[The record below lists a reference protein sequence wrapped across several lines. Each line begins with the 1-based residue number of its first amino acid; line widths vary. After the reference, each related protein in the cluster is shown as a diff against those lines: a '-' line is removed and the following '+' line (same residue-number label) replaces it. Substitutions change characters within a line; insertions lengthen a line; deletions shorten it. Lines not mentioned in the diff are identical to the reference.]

1 MNNIMNTNLTK
12 ISEDKMK
19 VWLEVTRKV
28 HNQIYEDQI
37 IGFEKFKEQH
47 DQVYIDNFSYYIES
61 FEGFSKK
68 HKILL
73 DEKHKMNEQEAWSF
87 SLFEIIKV
95 RRKEEDL
102 HSPLL
107 AELLNTNGTHGQKD
121 LFYKL
126 FLKEVVGTDNVY
138 RFINDNYHDYSIKCE
153 EYIRNTIGNGIKDE
167 KGEIDITIKST
178 NRKNKFAIILE
189 NKWGS
194 GDSCPDQLFKY
205 YRNFTN
211 PQGKAYTDE
220 NLLIIYL
227 TKYGGNPRWIENEE
241 FKLFLQNNIRKNYFP
256 ISYKVEIRKWLEACI
271 LNCKSKK
278 INIIIEQYLNTI
290 KYGINN

>member
-1 MNNIMNTNLTK
+1 MDTKLTECSLVDLNL
-12 ISEDKMK
+12 
-19 VWLEVTRKV
+19 WLEITRKV
-28 HNQIYEDQI
+28 YGQIYAETIVEFEEFKKRHDQI
-37 IGFEKFKEQH
+37 
-47 DQVYIDNFSYYIES
+47 YIDNFSSYS
-61 FEGFSKK
+61 VAFEDFSKDY
-68 HKILL
+68 KILL
-73 DEKHKMNEQEAWSF
+73 EEKQKMNELEAWDF
-87 SLFEIIKV
+87 SLFNIIRV

-107 AELLNTNGTHGQKD
+107 AELLDTNGTHGQKD

-126 FLKEVVGTDNVY
+126 FLQEVVGTDIVH
-138 RFINDNYHDYSIKCE
+138 RFINEDYHDYSIICE
-153 EYIRNTIGNGIKDE
+153 EFIRNTKGNGEKDE
-167 KGEIDITIKST
+167 KGEIDITIKSI

-227 TKYGGNPRWIENEE
+227 TKNGGDPKWIENEE
-241 FKLFLQNNIRKNYFP
+241 FKLFLNNNIRKNYFP
-256 ISYKVEIRKWLEACI
+256 ISYKIEIRKWLEACI
-271 LNCKSKK
+271 LKCKSKK
-278 INIIIEQYLNTI
+278 INIIIEQYLNLI